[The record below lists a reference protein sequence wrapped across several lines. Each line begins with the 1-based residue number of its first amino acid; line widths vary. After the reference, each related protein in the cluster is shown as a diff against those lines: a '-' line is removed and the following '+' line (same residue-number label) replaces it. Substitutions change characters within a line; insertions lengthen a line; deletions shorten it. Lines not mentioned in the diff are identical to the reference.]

1 MKPELQKIM
10 EDQSSDGI
18 LEMMVDRDGS
28 AFLLERFFASMD
40 ETEVAEWMTWFKSSL
55 ETKKQ
60 LASKLSYEEAL
71 FALSSAVD

>member
-28 AFLLERFFASMD
+28 AFLLEKFFATMD
-40 ETEVAEWMTWFKSSL
+40 ETEVDEWIAWFKYSV
-55 ETKKQ
+55 ETWI
-60 LASKLSYEEAL
+60 SERDHRAL
-71 FALSSAVD
+71 NALY